1 MFFFFPL
8 QSLKSTL
15 FATKAKKREG
25 CDKKF
30 MRSHPSFISSFLFVL
45 GLHSGSALRPAVNP
59 TAFASAFEYRI
70 ASSFNSRCI
79 RCPSAFGAN
88 MILPHVP
95 SLKNIDLVLASSSPR
110 RKEILNDILGL
121 RVRVVASTFEENLDK
136 SRYTPQEYGHLV
148 FALVISSSI
157 VHVLPLLLFL
167 PHFLAYH
174 PVVLNS

>member
-1 MFFFFPL
+1 MW
-8 QSLKSTL
+8 QH
-15 FATKAKKREG
+15 
-25 CDKKF
+25 F
-30 MRSHPSFISSFLFVL
+30 MRSYKSCISSLLFVL

-59 TAFASAFEYRI
+59 AAFASAFEYRI
-70 ASSFNSRCI
+70 ASSFNSRCL

-157 VHVLPLLLFL
+157 VHVLPLPLFL
-167 PHFLAYH
+167 PHFVTYYH